1 MLFFPSSKYA
11 WNKDKLGGIMVW
23 LFGAETDKEAN
34 FGYSVPT
41 LYIKSPRARCRTM
54 TATTAETIFVPIVA
68 VYRESTFHKNE
79 TKHRQEVKS
88 FDQDIPDPETTQII
102 ETLWQRRIRWE
113 ELEWAPSKRA
123 LSSAPPNQIVD
134 SRTHKNSE
142 LEDETLQI
150 PPVDP

>member
-1 MLFFPSSKYA
+1 
-11 WNKDKLGGIMVW
+11 MVW

-102 ETLWQRRIRWE
+102 RTLWQRRIRWE
-113 ELEWAPSKRA
+113 ELG
-123 LSSAPPNQIVD
+123 
-134 SRTHKNSE
+134 
-142 LEDETLQI
+142 
-150 PPVDP
+150 